1 MDSQVMKGGVGVENP
16 ILEPEKTITGYAL
29 LTYAWVLALSTWGG
43 MVNYLSKIRMGHIAR
58 FNITELIGDMFIS
71 GFTGVLT
78 FWMCQAA
85 GFNELTTAVFV
96 GISGHMGARMI
107 GKLERVMSRKFDIPE
122 DSTVVTVS
130 KKEGTPGVF

>member
-1 MDSQVMKGGVGVENP
+1 MRNGGAGVENP

-43 MVNYLSKIRMGHIAR
+43 LVNYLSKIRAGHIAR
-58 FNITELIGDMFIS
+58 FNVTELIGDMFIS

-78 FWMCQAA
+78 FWMCQAE

-107 GKLERVMSRKFDIPE
+107 GKLESVMSRKFDIPE

>member
-1 MDSQVMKGGVGVENP
+1 MDNP

-43 MVNYLSKIRMGHIAR
+43 LVNYLSKVRAGAIAR

-78 FWMCQAA
+78 FWMCEAA
-85 GFNELTTAVFV
+85 GFNELTTAVCV

-107 GKLERVMSRKFDIPE
+107 GKLENVMSRKFDIPE
-122 DSTVVTVS
+122 DVHVMTTS
-130 KKEGTPGVF
+130 KKDGTPGVF

>member
-1 MDSQVMKGGVGVENP
+1 MKGGVGVENP

-78 FWMCQAA
+78 FWMCEAA

-107 GKLERVMSRKFDIPE
+107 GKLEKVMSRKFDIPE

>member
-1 MDSQVMKGGVGVENP
+1 MENP

-78 FWMCQAA
+78 FWMCEAA

-107 GKLERVMSRKFDIPE
+107 GKFEKMMSRKFDISE
-122 DSTVVTVS
+122 DSTVVAVS

>member
-1 MDSQVMKGGVGVENP
+1 MENP
-16 ILEPEKTITGYAL
+16 IVEPQKTITGFAM
-29 LTYAWVLALSTWGG
+29 LTYAWVLFLSGWGG
-43 MVNYLSKIRMGHIAR
+43 VVNYLSKVRSGHIAR
-58 FNITELIGDMFIS
+58 FNLTELIGDMCIS

-85 GFNELTTAVFV
+85 GFDELITAVFV

-107 GKLERVMSRKFDIPE
+107 GKLEKMMSRKLNLGE
-122 DSTVVTVS
+122 DEAVVTIV

>member
-1 MDSQVMKGGVGVENP
+1 MENP

-43 MVNYLSKIRMGHIAR
+43 LMNYLSKVRAGAIAR

-78 FWMCQAA
+78 FWMCEAA
-85 GFNELTTAVFV
+85 GFNELTTAVCV

-107 GKLERVMSRKFDIPE
+107 GKLENVLSRKFDIPE
-122 DSTVVTVS
+122 DVHVMTTS
-130 KKEGTPGVF
+130 KKDGTPGVF

>member
-1 MDSQVMKGGVGVENP
+1 MENP
-16 ILEPEKTITGYAL
+16 LAEPEKTITGYAL

-43 MVNYLSKIRMGHIAR
+43 LVNYLSKIRAGHIAR
-58 FNITELIGDMFIS
+58 FNVTELIGDMFIS

-107 GKLERVMSRKFDIPE
+107 GKLESVMSRKFDIPE
-122 DSTVVTVS
+122 DTQVMTIS
-130 KKEGTPGVF
+130 KKGGTPGVF

>member
-1 MDSQVMKGGVGVENP
+1 MRNGGAVVENP

-78 FWMCQAA
+78 FWMCEAA

-107 GKLERVMSRKFDIPE
+107 GKFEKVMSRKFDIA
-122 DSTVVTVS
+122 DDAQVVTVS

>member
-1 MDSQVMKGGVGVENP
+1 MSNGGARVENP

-43 MVNYLSKIRMGHIAR
+43 MVNYVSKIRMGHIAR

-78 FWMCQAA
+78 FWMCEAA
-85 GFNELTTAVFV
+85 GFNELTTAVLV

-107 GKLERVMSRKFDIPE
+107 GKFEKVMSRKFDIPE

>member
-1 MDSQVMKGGVGVENP
+1 MENP
-16 ILEPEKTITGYAL
+16 IPEPEKTITGYAL

-43 MVNYLSKIRMGHIAR
+43 LVHYLSKVRAGAIAR

-78 FWMCQAA
+78 FWMCEAA
-85 GFNELTTAVFV
+85 GFNELTTAVCV

-107 GKLERVMSRKFDIPE
+107 GKLENVMSRKFDIPE
-122 DSTVVTVS
+122 DVHVMTTS
-130 KKEGTPGVF
+130 KKDGTPGVF

>member
-1 MDSQVMKGGVGVENP
+1 MDNP
-16 ILEPEKTITGYAL
+16 IPIPTTEKTITSFQI
-29 LTYAWVLALSTWGG
+29 LTYAWVIGLSTWGG
-43 MVNYLSKIRMGHIAR
+43 LVNYISKIKSGAIAR

-107 GKLERVMSRKFDIPE
+107 GKLESVMSRKFDIPE

>member
-1 MDSQVMKGGVGVENP
+1 MYKGGAGVENP

-58 FNITELIGDMFIS
+58 FNVTELIGDMFIS

-107 GKLERVMSRKFDIPE
+107 GKLENVMSRKFDIPE

>member
-1 MDSQVMKGGVGVENP
+1 MKGGVGVENP

-78 FWMCQAA
+78 FWMCEAA
-85 GFNELTTAVFV
+85 GFNELTTAVCV

-107 GKLERVMSRKFDIPE
+107 GKLENVMSRKFDIPE

>member
-1 MDSQVMKGGVGVENP
+1 MDDP
-16 ILEPEKTITGYAL
+16 LPEKTITGFQI
-29 LTYAWVLALSTWGG
+29 LTYAWVIGLSTWGG
-43 MVNYLSKIRMGHIAR
+43 LVNYISKIKSGQIAR
-58 FNITELIGDMFIS
+58 FNLTELIGDICIS

-78 FWMCQAA
+78 FWMCEAA

-107 GKLERVMSRKFDIPE
+107 GKFEKLMSRKFDIPE
-122 DSTVVTVS
+122 DSTAVTVS

>member
-1 MDSQVMKGGVGVENP
+1 MYKGGAGVENP

-78 FWMCQAA
+78 FWMCEAA

-107 GKLERVMSRKFDIPE
+107 GKLESVMSRKFDIPE

>member
-1 MDSQVMKGGVGVENP
+1 MENP
-16 ILEPEKTITGYAL
+16 LAEPEKTITGYAL

-43 MVNYLSKIRMGHIAR
+43 LVNYLSKIRAGHIAR
-58 FNITELIGDMFIS
+58 FNITELIGDMFVS

-78 FWMCQAA
+78 FWMCEAA
-85 GFNELTTAVFV
+85 GFNELTTAVCV

-107 GKLERVMSRKFDIPE
+107 GKLENVMSRKFDIPE
-122 DSTVVTVS
+122 DSTVVAVS

>member
-1 MDSQVMKGGVGVENP
+1 MDNP
-16 ILEPEKTITGYAL
+16 ILEPGKTITGYAL

-43 MVNYLSKIRMGHIAR
+43 LVNYLSKIRAGRIAR
-58 FNITELIGDMFIS
+58 FNVTELIGDLFIS
-71 GFTGVLT
+71 GFTGILT
-78 FWMCQAA
+78 FWLCEAS

-107 GKLERVMSRKFDIPE
+107 GKLETVLSRKLDLQDEYSAP
-122 DSTVVTVS
+122 SAP

>member
-1 MDSQVMKGGVGVENP
+1 MDDP
-16 ILEPEKTITGYAL
+16 LPEKTITGFQI
-29 LTYAWVLALSTWGG
+29 LTYAWVIGLSTWGG
-43 MVNYLSKIRMGHIAR
+43 LVNYISKIKSGQIAR

-78 FWMCQAA
+78 FWMCEAA

-107 GKLERVMSRKFDIPE
+107 GKFEKLMSRKFDIPE
-122 DSTVVTVS
+122 DSTAVTVS
-130 KKEGTPGVF
+130 KKDGTPGVF